1 LVSAVTVGGLTTTQV
16 PVAIAGPDMEI
27 GLLGQDFLQRYD
39 VSLRGS
45 RIEFHDHR

>member
-1 LVSAVTVGGLTTTQV
+1 V
-16 PVAIAGPDMEI
+16 PVAIAGPDMEM